1 MDQIK
6 VTVLPYIEPK
16 KSQRTWNRK
25 GYVASMSRKVV
36 NLKEQGYKKW
46 TKNN

>member
-25 GYVASMSRKVV
+25 GYVASKGAKNV
-36 NLKEQGYKKW
+36 NLKEQGFRK
-46 TKNN
+46 